1 MRRKINSNAIA
12 CHQMRHTSVLILLDD
27 LLRLCAVLLVTAC
40 KQSSSTHL
48 ILGIPTAVKSEAI
61 YDFSPSSLLRCFRA
75 AKVEMPA
82 IPPSKL
88 VALQSNPQNIRNIC
102 ILAHVDHGK
111 TSLTDSLIATN
122 GIISPKMAGKIRY
135 LDSRPDEQIRGITM
149 ESSAISLYFSMMR
162 RQQQG
167 HTESKKEE
175 YLINL
180 IDSPGHIDFSSEVS
194 TASRLCDA
202 AVVLVDAVEGVCSQT
217 VTVLRQVWIE
227 KLKPLLV
234 INKIDRLITELKMSP
249 AEAYAHLGRI
259 LEGVNAV
266 IGGFFQGE
274 RMEEDL
280 LWREKLDQKRAAKER
295 QKQDALHEDATEAEL
310 DHQFEERDDEDLYF
324 APEKSNVI
332 FASAIDGWAFTVRQF
347 AGIYEKKLGIKRSL
361 LEKVLWGDFYL
372 DPKTKKVLGQKHL
385 KGRNLKPIFVQLVLD
400 PIWQAYAATVGTDG
414 GRGDPV
420 LLEKITNSL
429 AITMP
434 AHILRSRDAKA
445 VLQTLFSSWLP
456 LSTALLVSVIESLP
470 SPASAQATRLP
481 DMIEDLVS
489 SNSIDPTLK
498 RSMIEFDTS
507 SSAPVVAYVSKM
519 VAIPES
525 ELPSK
530 RRKLGATLTADEAR
544 ELARKK
550 RAEIARA
557 QAEAEGSSGV
567 DSITNGVNTTRIGDE
582 VDEDD
587 SPEQPE
593 DPEHFIGFAR
603 LFSGTLSVG
612 DEVYV
617 LPPKFNPAFPHAS
630 PEPKK
635 VPITALYL
643 LMGRSLEPL
652 EKVPAGVVFGIEGLE
667 GHILKTGTLC
677 SQLEGAINLAGI
689 TTLSQP
695 IVRVA
700 LEPTDPTDLNKMIRG
715 LKLLEQSDPCAVYE
729 QMASGEHVI
738 LTAGELHLERCL
750 KDLRERFARCDIQPG
765 EPIVPYR
772 ETIVKAEE
780 MEPPKNKDLPRGTA
794 IAVTASRTVSVR
806 LRVRPLPPTVT
817 EFLIKNGPTIR
828 RLYAEK
834 QAQED
839 VTKNSDEVSKDEA
852 AELGMES
859 GNERGSMSMQEFRN
873 QLQAAFDEVEEDKED
888 WQKMVSRICAFGPRR
903 VGPNVF
909 IDATGSDTCKRFLLE
924 PTEPRNHHGTNGDQ
938 ERTEGQTPSITGT
951 LDFSDTI
958 IYAFQLA
965 TSQGPLCR
973 EPMQGVAVFLEE
985 ITQQQPSDSAD
996 QATESGRLTGEL
1008 ISSVREAIR
1017 GAFLD
1022 WSPRILLAMYSCT
1035 IQATPDVLGRVYS
1048 VLTRRRGL
1056 ILSEALLEGTP
1067 YFTIEAKL
1075 PVAESFGF
1083 SEEIRKRTSGLAQ
1096 PMLRFTGFEMIDD
1109 VDPFWVPRSE
1119 EELED
1124 LGVHGERENVA
1135 KKYVDAVRKRKGLLV
1150 KGARGGRDAEKQKT
1164 LKSN

>member
-1 MRRKINSNAIA
+1 
-12 CHQMRHTSVLILLDD
+12 
-27 LLRLCAVLLVTAC
+27 
-40 KQSSSTHL
+40 
-48 ILGIPTAVKSEAI
+48 
-61 YDFSPSSLLRCFRA
+61 
-75 AKVEMPA
+75 MPP
-82 IPPSKL
+82 IPPSRL
-88 VALQSNPQNIRNIC
+88 VALQSNAQNIRNIC

-122 GIISPKMAGKIRY
+122 GIISPKMAGKVRY

-162 RQQQG
+162 RQ
-167 HTESKKEE
+167 TEGEEAKKEE

-217 VTVLRQVWIE
+217 VTVLRQVWLE

-234 INKIDRLITELKMSP
+234 INKIDRLVTELKMTP
-249 AEAYAHLGRI
+249 GEAYSHLERV

-274 RMEEDL
+274 RMEEHL
-280 LWREKLDQKRAAKER
+280 MWREKLDRERAAKEQQR
-295 QKQDALHEDATEAEL
+295 QDVMSETASEADL
-310 DHQFEERDDEDLYF
+310 DQQFEERDDEDLYF
-324 APEKSNVI
+324 APEKNNVI

-385 KGRNLKPIFVQLVLD
+385 KGRNLKPIFVQLVLE
-400 PIWQAYAATVGTDG
+400 PIWQAYDATVGING
-414 GRGDPV
+414 ARGDPA
-420 LLEKITNSL
+420 LLEKITRSL
-429 AITMP
+429 SINLP
-434 AHILRSRDAKA
+434 AHITRSRDSKA
-445 VLQTLFSSWLP
+445 ILQAVFSSWLP
-456 LSTALLVSVIESLP
+456 LSTALLVSVIEYLP
-470 SPASAQATRLP
+470 SPPTAQASRLP
-481 DMIEDLVS
+481 EMIEDLVS
-489 SNSIDPTLK
+489 SKSIDQSLK
-498 RSMIEFDTS
+498 DSMINFDTS
-507 SSAPVVAYVSKM
+507 GSAPVVAYVSKM

-530 RRKLGATLTADEAR
+530 RRKLGTILTADEAR

-550 RAEIARA
+550 RAEIAKA
-557 QAEAEGSSGV
+557 QAETEGATGV
-567 DSITNGVNTTRIGDE
+567 DTITNGLNTARIGEETDE
-582 VDEDD
+582 GMT
-587 SPEQPE
+587 PEQPE
-593 DPEHFIGFAR
+593 DPEHLIGFAR
-603 LFSGTLSVG
+603 LYSGSLSVG

-652 EKVPAGVVFGIEGLE
+652 DKVPAGVVFGIEGLE

-677 SQLEGAINLAGI
+677 SQLEGAINLAGVS
-689 TTLSQP
+689 TLSQP

-700 LEPTDPTDLNKMIRG
+700 LEPTNPTDLNKMIKG

-729 QMASGEHVI
+729 QMESGEHVI

-750 KDLRERFARCDIQPG
+750 KDLRERFAKCDIQPG

-794 IAVTASRTVSVR
+794 IAVTASKTLSVR
-806 LRVRPLPPTVT
+806 LSVRPLPQNVT
-817 EFLIKNGPTIR
+817 EFLINNGGSIR

-834 QAQED
+834 QAQEEETTKDSAD
-839 VTKNSDEVSKDEA
+839 VEKEEIVD
-852 AELGMES
+852 LGNDT
-859 GNERGSMSMQEFRN
+859 GGRERSHLSLQEFRD
-873 QLQAAFDEVEEDKED
+873 QLQAAFDEVKEDKEV
-888 WQKMVSRICAFGPRR
+888 WAKVVPRICGFGPRR
-903 VGPNVF
+903 VGPNLF
-909 IDATGSDTCKRFLLE
+909 IDATGEHTCKRFLFE
-924 PTEPRNHHGTNGDQ
+924 QHEIAEREGDPNG
-938 ERTEGQTPSITGT
+938 TGT
-951 LDFSDTI
+951 KSSNPDGVEHSSPKQDFSDTI
-958 IYAFQLA
+958 AYAFQLA
-965 TSQGPLCR
+965 TSQGALCR
-973 EPMQGVAVFLEE
+973 EPMQGVAVFLDE
-985 ITQQQPSDSAD
+985 ISQQQQPAPATDLSPNNGGGSDPTSSA
-996 QATESGRLTGEL
+996 AVESGRLTGEL
-1008 ISSVREAIR
+1008 ITSVRETIR
-1017 GAFLD
+1017 AAFLD

-1035 IQATPDVLGRVYS
+1035 IQATPEVLGRVYS
-1048 VLTRRRGL
+1048 VLTRRRGS

-1067 YFTIEAKL
+1067 YFTISAKL

-1096 PMLRFTGFEMIDD
+1096 PMLQFVGFEVVDD

-1135 KKYVDAVRKRKGLLV
+1135 KRYVDGVRRRKGLLV
-1150 KGARGGRDAEKQKT
+1150 RGTRGVGRDAEKQKT
-1164 LKSN
+1164 LKTN